1 MAKKGQRP
9 KSQGRRKRKR
19 PARDLTAKRDEIQ
32 GGLATPPGKLT
43 FGAPSPERVV
53 VDPSNP
59 H

>member
-9 KSQGRRKRKR
+9 KSQGRKRKR
-19 PARDLTAKRDEIQ
+19 PVRDPTAKRDEVQ

-43 FGAPSPERVV
+43 FGAPPPERVAM
-53 VDPSNP
+53 DPNDP

>member
-9 KSQGRRKRKR
+9 KSQGRKRKR
-19 PARDLTAKRDEIQ
+19 PVRDLTAKRDEIQ

-53 VDPSNP
+53 VDPNDP